1 MILPLYDFSFAATY
15 KCDTPEEK
23 AQCTNL
29 LNQTQNEI
37 NNLST
42 QLDSLKQTGASLER
56 DKQVLAIQIKQAQLQ
71 IKAHELSIANL
82 GKDIIKKTQVIN
94 QLNSKIDAG
103 KESLSQILR
112 KTNQID
118 DYSLPEV
125 VLGANSLSTAFAD
138 LDAFDSVKLSLA
150 GVFTELRDNK
160 KANEDAKIDLS
171 KKQDKEVDTKAN
183 IEAEKKKVEIASIQ
197 KQQLLNINKNKQS
210 DYQKVIADKAAQV
223 AQIKA
228 ALFKLA
234 GGGSAIPFGDAY
246 RYAKEAAASTGVDP
260 AFVLAILTQ
269 ESNLGSNVGKCYLTD
284 TQTGAGVSSTGKTFP
299 NVMKASRDVQPF
311 LNIVSALG
319 FDYTKTVVS
328 CPIAGVAGYG
338 GAMGP
343 SQFIASTWK
352 LVAPRIIKALGV
364 SVTNPWD
371 PEQAIMASAIY
382 LSDLGAYEGS
392 ASSELRAACKYYGTG
407 GTTCS
412 YGRSVQK
419 YKTKIQADI
428 DVLNGN

>member
-1 MILPLYDFSFAATY
+1 MILPLHDFSFAATY

-23 AQCTNL
+23 VQCTNL

-234 GGGSAIPFGDAY
+234 GGGSAIAFGDAY

-352 LVAPRIIKALGV
+352 LIAPRIIKALGV

-382 LSDLGAYEGS
+382 LSDLGAYQGS